1 MRRLPRGLKEAV
13 GLLLAYNGYEYVR
26 ALCGQADGTA
36 RANAEQIV
44 RVERSLHVAGEGAV
58 QRWALGHPSFVQ
70 LLDIFYGTA
79 HFIAP
84 AAVLVMLWR
93 RRPEQYRLWRDRL
106 IAITLL
112 ALIGFWLW
120 PVAPPRLLPSHY
132 GFVDTDAV
140 LGGMG
145 PLGSGPGKDLNVNAA
160 MPSLHVG
167 WALWCASAVA
177 ATAGRRVRTTGRAT
191 ARHLARKW
199 AAYAFP
205 LFTFLTVTATG
216 NHYWLDA
223 VGGLVVDWAGY
234 AVGGGLVA
242 AGLARIARLRPRT
255 RSATLATDGS

>member
-1 MRRLPRGLKEAV
+1 LKEAV